1 MRWDTRSRS
10 KRRACTRRGRSEAAG
25 VALDLHDAQAVRAAY
40 GRMQQSLGVGMA
52 EALVQ
57 IMIEPGLETA
67 VGIRHDTTFG
77 PVVTFGLGGAF
88 ARAIADR
95 ATRVTPLTD
104 CDAHD
109 LVRAARAW
117 SVLAE
122 GDYAIEAV
130 ENLLLRVGLLA
141 DWVPEVAELSM
152 NPVLVS
158 ASSAMAV
165 DVSVRVSPAP
175 ADPIAEGAADAQ
187 DGVRHL
193 RPASRSLGQ
202 DGSRGRPRTRSPM
215 MLRNTFEVPPMIV

>member
-1 MRWDTRSRS
+1 MQ
-10 KRRACTRRGRSEAAG
+10 RA
-25 VALDLHDAQAVRAAY
+25 
-40 GRMQQSLGVGMA
+40 LGVGMA

-57 IMIEPGLETA
+57 TMIEPGLETA
-67 VGIRHDTTFG
+67 VGIRHDPTFG

-88 ARAIADR
+88 ARAIADS

-104 CDAHD
+104 RDAHD

-158 ASSAMAV
+158 ASSAIAV

-175 ADPIAEGAADAQ
+175 ADPMAEA
-187 DGVRHL
+187 R
-193 RPASRSLGQ
+193 R
-202 DGSRGRPRTRSPM
+202 
-215 MLRNTFEVPPMIV
+215 MLRTASET